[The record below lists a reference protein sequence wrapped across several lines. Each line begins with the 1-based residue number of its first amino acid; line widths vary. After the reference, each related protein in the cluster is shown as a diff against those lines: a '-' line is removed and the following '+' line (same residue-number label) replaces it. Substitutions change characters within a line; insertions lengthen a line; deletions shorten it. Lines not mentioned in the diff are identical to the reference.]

1 MELKVKT
8 KKAIT
13 ICTLIILISVTLTLI
28 LWTFVNRGN
37 HWDLFGTK
45 VDRILVNYHDLIKFP
60 LSIPF
65 VIPLLFQR
73 HKITI
78 LMSLLTIPLFL
89 FFHFSFIV
97 FVD

>member
-1 MELKVKT
+1 MELKRKT
-8 KKAIT
+8 KKAII
-13 ICTLIILISVTLTLI
+13 ICTLIVLISGALTLI
-28 LWTFVNRGN
+28 LWTFVNGEN

-45 VDRILVNYHDLIKFP
+45 IDKILVNYHHLLKF
-60 LSIPF
+60 LFSIPLA
-65 VIPLLFQR
+65 VPLLFQR

-78 LMSLLTIPLFL
+78 LMGLLTIPLFL